1 MLPDFPKI
9 KCKWSARFAQLV
21 RAQVNNASFVS
32 QIKKIRYFEGD
43 VMNVTDSTGET
54 EESNFKQFSGGLEV
68 NNQDLI
74 ERGPFAFMEGLDKL
88 AMDLSSQQTQMIFES
103 LEKTTAKT
111 GNIVNSGEQEINPDH
126 ILLLLEKIELDFS
139 EDGQLRPPTFVL
151 PTPKDC
157 ERLNEKLPEW
167 EKNEDFKRK
176 FIELIERK
184 KQEWNDRESHRKL
197 VD

>member
-9 KCKWSARFAQLV
+9 KRKWTAKFVQLV
-21 RAQVNNASFVS
+21 RSQVNNASFVS
-32 QIKKIRYFEGD
+32 QIKKVRYFEGD
-43 VMNVTDSTGET
+43 GMKVTDATGEI
-54 EESNFKQFSGGLEV
+54 EESNYKKISEELDI
-68 NNQDLI
+68 NSQDLI
-74 ERGPFAFMEGLDKL
+74 ERGPFAFMEGLEKL
-88 AMDLSSQQTQMIFES
+88 ARDLSSQQTQMIFES
-103 LEKTTAKT
+103 LDKTTAKT
-111 GNIVNSGEQEINPDH
+111 GNIVNSGGQEINPDH
-126 ILLLLEKIELDFS
+126 FLLLLEKIELEFR

-176 FIELIERK
+176 FIELMERK

>member
-9 KCKWSARFAQLV
+9 KRKWSAMFDQSV
-21 RAQVNNASFVS
+21 RMQVNNAPFLS
-32 QIKKIRYFEGD
+32 QIKKIRYFEGGG
-43 VMNVTDSTGET
+43 MKVTDTTGET
-54 EESNFKQFSGGLEV
+54 EESNFKHFSGGLEV
-68 NNQDLI
+68 KNQDII
-74 ERGPFAFMEGLDKL
+74 ELGPIAFEEGLKKL
-88 AMDLSSQQTQMIFES
+88 VRELSSKQTQMIFES
-103 LEKTTAKT
+103 LDKTTAKT
-111 GNIVNSGEQEINPDH
+111 GNIVNSGGREINPDH

-157 ERLNEKLPEW
+157 ERLKEKFPEW

-184 KQEWNDRESHRKL
+184 KQEWHDRESHRKL